1 MASKTKRP
9 RKQRV
14 YIPINTPVPPR
25 EIAPPSPV
33 PAARSIFRAANIQF
47 EEGPE
52 PAEPWTVVGRFK
64 FWPLNGM
71 WRSIDEQRRGY
82 SAVELMRLIR
92 RQAASPEGVAA
103 VAAALDF
110 GGPALLTDPL
120 DRKIQETAYD
130 A

>member
-1 MASKTKRP
+1 MMASKTKRQ

-33 PAARSIFRAANIQF
+33 PAARSIFRAANIAF

-52 PAEPWTVVGRFK
+52 PAEPWKVVGRFL

-71 WRSIDEQRRGY
+71 WRSIDDQHHGY

-92 RQAASPEGVAA
+92 RQSASPEAVDA
-103 VAAALDF
+103 VARALD
-110 GGPALLTDPL
+110 PLTDPI
-120 DRKIQETAYD
+120 DRAIQASACD